1 MGPGHFLQSGFRLE
15 VSVPLP
21 ALAVGETRI
30 GFSIEPLFRSIDA
43 GGQGVAAAATW
54 QLLTPDAETDINPWD
69 ACHAL
74 LQQGLGVSGGG
85 VEFAEPDLA
94 QRWRAGDER
103 GLGMKLAKSCG
114 ESDPQNKGYPV
125 GPSPYWIRD
134 VCPQS
139 LVRNFWHFGSCGAGF
154 WLRSLVAIF
163 QFPFR
168 WSGDWFD
175 C

>member
-1 MGPGHFLQSGFRLE
+1 MCPGHFLQSGFRLGSLCAAARARGWGNPNR
-15 VSVPLP
+15 VFHRTTVP
-21 ALAVGETRI
+21 
-30 GFSIEPLFRSIDA
+30 SIDA

-134 VCPQS
+134 VAHS
-139 LVRNFWHFGSCGAGF
+139 
-154 WLRSLVAIF
+154 
-163 QFPFR
+163 QF
-168 WSGDWFD
+168 DD
-175 C
+175 ALALT